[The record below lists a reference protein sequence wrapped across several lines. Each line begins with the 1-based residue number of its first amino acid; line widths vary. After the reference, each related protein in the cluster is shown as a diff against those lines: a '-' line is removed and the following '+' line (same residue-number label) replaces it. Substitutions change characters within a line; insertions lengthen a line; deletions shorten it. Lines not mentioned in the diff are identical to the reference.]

1 MRFFRHDGI
10 YRSDVSSPLFTPGRT
25 RFPVGPVPRYR
36 TRRKAHALPIVRD
49 EFRPAIPRRVAR
61 QHCPPPLHRH
71 HQIKTIAALN
81 GILYHR
87 TVASLLTVRLSAG
100 DKPIEQVDW
109 NQASDYCNKIGGRLP
124 TETEWEYAARAGT
137 TGARYGVLGDIAW
150 YSDNSGGM
158 THPVALKLP
167 NAFGLYDM
175 LGNVWE
181 WTADSYDT
189 GTYKILRGGDWG
201 NDPDVIRASFRF
213 RLKVTDQSKISGLR
227 CAGAF

>member
-1 MRFFRHDGI
+1 
-10 YRSDVSSPLFTPGRT
+10 
-25 RFPVGPVPRYR
+25 
-36 TRRKAHALPIVRD
+36 
-49 EFRPAIPRRVAR
+49 
-61 QHCPPPLHRH
+61 
-71 HQIKTIAALN
+71 
-81 GILYHR
+81 
-87 TVASLLTVRLSAG
+87 
-100 DKPIEQVDW
+100 
-109 NQASDYCNKIGGRLP
+109 
-124 TETEWEYAARAGT
+124 
-137 TGARYGVLGDIAW
+137 LGDIAW

>member
-100 DKPIEQVDW
+100 DKP
-109 NQASDYCNKIGGRLP
+109 SDCPAMLMAQQRGSEPL
-124 TETEWEYAARAGT
+124 EESQLWEYGCSSDTEVRLFSIAHQPPESTPEILLRLWRYVSIRSANRPARD
-137 TGARYGVLGDIAW
+137 RLSLPVE
-150 YSDNSGGM
+150 YSLVCVD
-158 THPVALKLP
+158 
-167 NAFGLYDM
+167 
-175 LGNVWE
+175 
-181 WTADSYDT
+181 
-189 GTYKILRGGDWG
+189 
-201 NDPDVIRASFRF
+201 
-213 RLKVTDQSKISGLR
+213 
-227 CAGAF
+227 